1 MSQVAAQRC
10 GKSFT
15 EAGGSKDK
23 ELKSM
28 LDWAMGGFLPS
39 EPAGFNPPAES
50 SGMCLWGNWNAYLRT
65 HSRSFS
71 SAHRSVRLFLYSFV
85 LLRKWLEI
93 RFRVRH
99 SFTEVK
105 FRNRV
110 MFWQHFTEVKARNE
124 IRSRHRLQR
133 LPIGIAGRDRSEFAR
148 IEPWVTVF

>member
-28 LDWAMGGFLPS
+28 LDWAMGGFLP
-39 EPAGFNPPAES
+39 
-50 SGMCLWGNWNAYLRT
+50 GMCLWGNWNAYLRT

>member
-28 LDWAMGGFLPS
+28 LDWAMGGFLP
-39 EPAGFNPPAES
+39 
-50 SGMCLWGNWNAYLRT
+50 GMCLWGNWNAYLRT

-105 FRNRV
+105 CRNRV